1 MRFNEE
7 FLRSYVSMAPLALA
21 FERVLECRI
30 LSSMPFEQPILDIGC
45 GEGLFGRILFAEK
58 IDTGI
63 DPNPRE
69 IERARE
75 LEAYREMIVCKG
87 DAIPKP
93 DGYYRTIFSN
103 SVVEHIPDLEPVL
116 REARRLLSPGGRFY
130 LTVPSDRFDH
140 YTIVNQTLGSAGLRR
155 LAAGFRNFFN
165 RFWKHYH
172 YYSLAEWENITR
184 RAGFTVVSSF
194 TYAPRATC
202 LLNDALAPFG
212 IFAFIIKRIFNRWT
226 LFPALRRVV
235 LYPVCICAERFLRN
249 ATRTEDGGLVFIA
262 LTRS

>member
-1 MRFNEE
+1 
-7 FLRSYVSMAPLALA
+7 
-21 FERVLECRI
+21 
-30 LSSMPFEQPILDIGC
+30 MPFERPILDIGC
-45 GEGLFGRILFAEK
+45 GEGLFGKILFAED

-63 DPNPRE
+63 DPNPLE

-75 LEAYREMIVCKG
+75 LGAYRELIVCKG

-93 DGYYRTIFSN
+93 DGHYRTIFSN
-103 SVVEHIPDLEPVL
+103 SVIEHIPDLEPVL
-116 REARRLLSPGGRFY
+116 REARRLLSPRGRLY

-140 YTIVNQTLGSAGLRR
+140 YTIVNQTLSYVGLRR
-155 LAAGFRNFFN
+155 LAAGFRKFFN

-172 YYSLAEWENITR
+172 CYPPAEWENITR

-194 TYAPRATC
+194 TYAPRAVC
-202 LLNDALAPFG
+202 LLNDALAPLG
-212 IFAFIIKRIFNRWT
+212 ILAFVIKRIFNRWT

-235 LYPVCICAERFLRN
+235 LYPVCIGAKRILRN
-249 ATRTEDGGLVFIA
+249 AARSENGGLVFIA